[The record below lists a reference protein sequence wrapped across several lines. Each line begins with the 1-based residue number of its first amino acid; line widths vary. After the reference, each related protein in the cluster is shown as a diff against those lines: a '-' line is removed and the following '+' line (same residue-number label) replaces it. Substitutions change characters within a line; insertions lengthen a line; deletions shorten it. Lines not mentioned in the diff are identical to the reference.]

1 MYNFFVKNKV
11 FHTFVK
17 MKKFISLTII
27 ICSCLL
33 PAHKA
38 AGQTEEDGA
47 RRNERRA
54 DSLYRIYEFSRAA
67 NVYSQ
72 MAQTATG
79 DDKNRLERKAIA
91 CQNGE
96 AMLHYVSAPVVV
108 ARKTLDKK
116 DFFLY
121 YPNISSLGHFALRE
135 DGAGVS
141 DTLFIPDNNNTLY
154 YSARDNSGNWSIF
167 VSKKQEDGVWG
178 APQILGKNV
187 TSSGND
193 IFPFVSQDGKRL
205 YFSSNGHYGAGG
217 YDLYVSYW
225 DEEEKDWGLAQ
236 NMGFPYSSPGDDL
249 FFYITPDE
257 KYAAFSSTR
266 LLDDPNSRLY
276 STTKIVCYVVEY
288 DRDPIKHP
296 ATPQEV
302 YNIARLRNTT
312 NLTQK
317 QRDSM
322 GMASVDKALARVDR
336 KTGISEMD
344 PNTRRITENYTKAV
358 LKYRQ
363 MKKRHQQ
370 LTSKMEECRSLYSEM
385 EAKIGETTDSLVL
398 AIVKDSVQALAS
410 TLSASEAEALSVS
423 SQMREA
429 EAEIRRTEE
438 MFLAM
443 GVSVPENTLFKTSD
457 ELAAEAEDETQEDEN
472 LPPDFATMLDTRSR
486 VVADNDIRMEKAK
499 PKIDL
504 TFRVLK
510 KSVMA
515 DLNEFPQGLKYQIKL
530 TSSPKQLTEASFK
543 GLSPVF
549 ERKDAGR
556 FVYSVGAFDK
566 YADAN
571 RQLAR
576 VKKAGFASASII
588 AFENGRAI
596 PLVTARKKEADA
608 TKPKTTQKNAKATA
622 YNVAVYTTGSS
633 LEQPIM
639 QALSSGGKDIAKI
652 ATEDGFKFIAGP
664 FSSQK
669 EANALADKLKGVT
682 DKKIAVEA
690 VY

>member
-27 ICSCLL
+27 ICALLL
-33 PAHKA
+33 PAEKA
-38 AGQTEEDGA
+38 VGQTAEESA
-47 RRNERRA
+47 LRNEQRA
-54 DSLYRIYEFSRAA
+54 DSLYRSYEFSRAA
-67 NVYSQ
+67 KIYSQ

-79 DDKNRLERKAIA
+79 EDKNRLELKAIA

-96 AMLHYVSAPVVV
+96 AMLHYVSTPVVV

-121 YPNISSLGHFALRE
+121 YPNISSIGHFALRE
-135 DGAGVS
+135 DGTGAS
-141 DTLFIPDNNNTLY
+141 DTLFIPENKNTLY

-193 IFPFVSQDGKRL
+193 IFPFISQDGKRL

-288 DRDPIKHP
+288 DRDPVKHP

-322 GMASVDKALARVDR
+322 GMASVDRALAGVDR
-336 KTGISEMD
+336 KTGLSEMD

-363 MKKRHQQ
+363 MKKRHQL
-370 LTSKMEECRSLYSEM
+370 LTSKQDEYRRLYSSLEQ
-385 EAKIGETTDSLVL
+385 IISSTQDSVEL
-398 AIVKDSVQALAS
+398 AFMKDSIQAVAN
-410 TLSASEAEALSVS
+410 TISESETEALSLS

-429 EAEIRRTEE
+429 EAEIRKTEE
-438 MFLAM
+438 IFLAT

-457 ELAAEAEDETQEDEN
+457 ELAAEAEDESQDDDA
-472 LPPDFATMLDTRSR
+472 LPDFATMLDTRSR
-486 VVADNDIRMEKAK
+486 IVTDYDIRMEKAK

-510 KSVMA
+510 KSVIA

-543 GLSPVF
+543 GLSPIF

-571 RQLAR
+571 KQLAR

-596 PLVTARKKEADA
+596 PLVTARKKEAGPA
-608 TKPKTTQKNAKATA
+608 QPKTTQKNAKATA

-633 LEQPIM
+633 LEQSIM

>member
-27 ICSCLL
+27 ICACLL
-33 PAHKA
+33 PANKA
-38 AGQTEEDGA
+38 AGQTVEEGA
-47 RRNERRA
+47 LKNERRA
-54 DSLYRIYEFSRAA
+54 DSLYRAYEFSRAA
-67 NVYSQ
+67 KIYSQ
-72 MAQTATG
+72 MAQTASAE
-79 DDKNRLERKAIA
+79 DKNRLETKAIA

-96 AMLHYVSAPVVV
+96 AMLHYVSTPVVV
-108 ARKTLDKK
+108 TRKTLDKK

-121 YPNISSLGHFALRE
+121 YPNISGIGHFATRD
-135 DGAGVS
+135 DGAGFS
-141 DTLFIPDNNNTLY
+141 DTLFIPENKNILY
-154 YSARDNSGNWSIF
+154 YSARDNKGKWSIF
-167 VSKKQEDGVWG
+167 VSKKQDDGVWG
-178 APQILGKNV
+178 APEILGKNV
-187 TSSGND
+187 TSNGND
-193 IFPFVSQDGKRL
+193 IFPFISQDGKRL

-225 DEEEKDWGLAQ
+225 DEDLKDWGVAQ

-276 STTKIVCYVVEY
+276 STTRIVCYVVEY
-288 DRDPIKHP
+288 DRDPVKHP
-296 ATPQEV
+296 ASPGEV
-302 YNIARLRNTT
+302 YNIARLRSTT

-322 GMASVDKALARVDR
+322 GMASVDKALAGVDR

-344 PNTRRITENYTKAV
+344 PNTRMITENYTKAV
-358 LKYRQ
+358 LRYRQ
-363 MKKRHQQ
+363 MKKRQQ
-370 LTSKMEECRSLYSEM
+370 VLSASQDKYRSLYSALE
-385 EAKIGETTDSLVL
+385 ERIAQGGDSLEMAFRRDSLRDL
-398 AIVKDSVQALAS
+398 AQTISE
-410 TLSASEAEALSVS
+410 SEAEALDIS
-423 SQMREA
+423 SQIRQA
-429 EAEIRRTEE
+429 EAEIRKTEE
-438 MFLAM
+438 VFLAT

-457 ELAAEAEDETQEDEN
+457 ELAAEAQDNDSGIDEV
-472 LPPDFATMLDTRSR
+472 DFSSMLDSR
-486 VVADNDIRMEKAK
+486 AKVVTDSGFKIENPK

-515 DLNEFPQGLKYQIKL
+515 DLNDFPLGLKYQIKL
-530 TSSPKQLTEASFK
+530 TSSTKQLQETSFK

-566 YADAN
+566 YADASK
-571 RQLAR
+571 QLSR
-576 VKKAGFASASII
+576 VKKAGFASASIV
-588 AFENGRAI
+588 AYENGRAI
-596 PLVTARKKEADA
+596 PLVTARKKEAGESQ
-608 TKPKTTQKNAKATA
+608 PKTGQKNAKASA
-622 YNVAVYTTGSS
+622 FNVAVFTTGSS

-639 QALSSGGKDIAKI
+639 QALSSGGKDIAKV
-652 ATEDGFKFIAGP
+652 AAEGGFKFIAGP

-669 EANALADKLKGVT
+669 EANALADKLKEIT
-682 DKKIAVEA
+682 DKKISVEA